1 MKIALAQLNFHI
13 GNFKDNVEKIKTEIG
28 KAARE
33 KADLIVFSEL
43 AISGYP
49 PRDFLEF
56 SEFIELCE
64 LHLNQIAEKC
74 IDIAAIIGCPVRNT
88 SGKGKGLFNA
98 ACFLNNG
105 KVEFIQKKT
114 LLPTYDVFDEYRYFE
129 PNSEFQIVDYK
140 GKKIAI
146 TICEDI
152 WDVGKL
158 KLYDISP
165 TDELNKFGPDIFINI
180 SASPFSKGQ
189 IEKRRKVLIEN
200 ALKYNRPFIYVNH
213 TGAQTELIFDGKSM
227 VCDKNGRII
236 KTMKAFE
243 EDLWFYD
250 AAKEY
255 HEEIIE
261 NNEKEDILDA
271 LVTGLKDYFR
281 KSNFKKAVIG
291 LSGGIDSAITL
302 VIACKAL
309 GAENVLAVLMPS
321 PYSSKHSIDDSLQ
334 LCINVGCSH
343 RIIKIHDLIEEF
355 DKTLSPEFGLLPK
368 DLTEENIQ
376 ARIRCILLMA
386 FSNKFGSI
394 LLNTSNKSE
403 KAVGYGTLYGD
414 LSGGLSILGDV
425 YKTEVY
431 QLAKYIN
438 EVEEI
443 IPKNILEKEPSAE
456 LRFDQ
461 KDTDSL
467 PDYEVLDPILY
478 QYIEENKSAPQIIEM
493 GHDEVLVLN
502 ILKLVNTNE
511 YKRFQTAPILRISK
525 KAFGMGRRMP
535 IVGKYLS

>member
-1 MKIALAQLNFHI
+1 MNFHI
-13 GNFKDNVEKIKTEIG
+13 GNFKENVEKILAEIR
-28 KAARE
+28 KAKQDR
-33 KADLIVFSEL
+33 ADLIVFSEL
-43 AISGYP
+43 AICGYP

-56 SEFIELCE
+56 TEFIDLCE
-64 LHLNQIAEKC
+64 LHLNQIAEEC
-74 IDIAAIIGCPVRNT
+74 TDIAAIIGCPVRNT

-98 ACFLNNG
+98 ACFLNKG

-129 PNSEFQIVDYK
+129 PNNEFQIVEFK
-140 GKKIAI
+140 GKRIAI

-152 WDVGKL
+152 WDVGEL

-165 TDELNKFGPDIFINI
+165 TDELNKFEPDLFINI
-180 SASPFSKGQ
+180 SASPFSKDQ
-189 IEKRRKVLIEN
+189 MQKRRNILKIN
-200 ALKYNRPFIYVNH
+200 ALKYGKPIIYVNH
-213 TGAQTELIFDGKSM
+213 TGGQTELIFDGKSM
-227 VCDKNGRII
+227 ICDKGGRII
-236 KTMKAFE
+236 KTMKSFE
-243 EDLWFYD
+243 EDVWIFD
-250 AAKEY
+250 DEVEY
-255 HEEIIE
+255 REELAQ
-261 NNEKEDILDA
+261 EDPNKDVLNA
-271 LVTGLKDYFR
+271 LITGLRDYFK
-281 KSNFKKAVIG
+281 KSGFKKAVIG
-291 LSGGIDSAITL
+291 LSGGIDSALTL
-302 VIACKAL
+302 VIACNAL

-334 LCINVGCSH
+334 LCVNVGCNH
-343 RIIKIHDLIEEF
+343 RIVKIHDLIEEF
-355 DKTLSPEFGLLPK
+355 DKTLSPEFGILPK

-376 ARIRCILLMA
+376 ARIRCTLLMA

-414 LSGGLSILGDV
+414 LSGGISILGDV

-438 EVEEI
+438 QVDEI
-443 IPKNILEKEPSAE
+443 IPKNVLEKEPSAE

-461 KDTDSL
+461 KDRDSL
-467 PDYEVLDPILY
+467 PDYDVLDPILY
-478 QYIEENKSAPQIIEM
+478 QYIEENKSALQIIEM

-502 ILKLVNTNE
+502 ILRLVNTNE